1 MFACF
6 LQVLPSTA
14 ELFSSLMQKYTSLVI
29 SSGKL
34 YLVQDSS
41 AFQRLA
47 FFDMGTKW
55 SNLGWETGVYH
66 SYYY

>member
-6 LQVLPSTA
+6 LQVLSSTA

-47 FFDMGTKW
+47 FFDMGTK
-55 SNLGWETGVYH
+55 
-66 SYYY
+66 